1 MIEPPESGFF
11 NLNGVVMET
20 EALRL
25 VFCGV
30 FFFCFGI
37 STAAFV
43 GDLTTYGSDK
53 AQGVAFYAIMIF
65 ISLVIAGLITTATFS
80 VGKIF

>member
-1 MIEPPESGFF
+1 MEIES
-11 NLNGVVMET
+11 
-20 EALRL
+20 LRL

-43 GDLTTYGSDK
+43 GSLVEYGSDK
-53 AQGVAFYAIMIF
+53 LWCTIYYVIMII
-65 ISLVIAGLITTATFS
+65 ISLLIAGLITTATFG
-80 VGKIF
+80 VGETL

>member
-1 MIEPPESGFF
+1 
-11 NLNGVVMET
+11 MEN

-43 GDLTTYGSDK
+43 GNLAEYGSDK
-53 AQGVAFYAIMIF
+53 VLSAMYYAIMIL
-65 ISLVIAGLITTATFS
+65 ISLVIAGLITTATFG
-80 VGKIF
+80 VGETL